1 MSVLAAAST
10 SALDQPG
17 TLGFLV
23 VAGMA
28 IILVFLFRSMNRH
41 LRKVSGVPKGSRRR
55 AAAAA
60 ATSGLPAPA
69 DARDTGQALASA
81 PEQADSRDE

>member
-10 SALDQPG
+10 SAFDQPG

-23 VAGMA
+23 VAGMS

-41 LRKVSGVPKGSRRR
+41 LRKVSGVSKRPRRGT
-55 AAAAA
+55 A
-60 ATSGLPAPA
+60 GLPAP
-69 DARDTGQALASA
+69 DAQSSAHAVAPDPDQTGPQH
-81 PEQADSRDE
+81 E

>member
-1 MSVLAAAST
+1 VSVLASAST
-10 SALDQPG
+10 SAFDQPG

-41 LRKVSGVPKGSRRR
+41 LRKVSGVSKRSRRG
-55 AAAAA
+55 AA
-60 ATSGLPAPA
+60 GPPAPA
-69 DARDTGQALASA
+69 DPQDAAQALASA
-81 PEQADSRDE
+81 PEQTDPQHE

>member
-10 SALDQPG
+10 SAFDQPG
-17 TLGFLV
+17 TLGFLI

-41 LRKVSGVPKGSRRR
+41 LRKVSGVPKVARRR
-55 AAAAA
+55 AAVTA
-60 ATSGLPAPA
+60 GPPP
-69 DARDTGQALASA
+69 DAQGAGQALASA
-81 PEQADSRDE
+81 PEQAGTQDE